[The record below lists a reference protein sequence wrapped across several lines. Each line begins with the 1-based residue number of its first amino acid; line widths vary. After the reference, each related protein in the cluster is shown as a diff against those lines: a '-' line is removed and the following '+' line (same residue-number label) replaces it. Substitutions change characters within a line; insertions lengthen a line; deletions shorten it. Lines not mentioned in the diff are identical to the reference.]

1 MKVELVN
8 NGPTDERL
16 DFVISQT
23 KLAVATFVE
32 AIKNS
37 TEDQAA
43 VSFRA
48 FTLTASEEESKKVFE
63 LIMSI
68 VAVELHGQAP
78 DMIKRYTFFHS
89 IEEEVEVSECMTGA
103 AIHHKLLLHCDKTK
117 IPPTKEEV
125 EANIKEEESQ
135 QNQLDAVVEGE
146 KEKDEESKQEN

>member
-8 NGPTDERL
+8 NGATDERL

-37 TEDQAA
+37 TEEQAA

-78 DMIKRYTFFHS
+78 DMIKQYTFFHS
-89 IEEEVEVSECMTGA
+89 VEEEVEVSECMTGA
-103 AIHHKLLLHCDKTK
+103 RIHYKLLLHCDKTK

-125 EANIKEEESQ
+125 EAIMKEEERQ
-135 QNQLDAVVEGE
+135 QKELNAVVEVESEDAGE
-146 KEKDEESKQEN
+146 VGSQN